1 MAPLLALGIPLG
13 LGVTAASFG
22 AAYMVWSGGIDVGD
36 LVSHDRHVTVP
47 IPPVAAA
54 SKPASHIIYLNRE
67 GALLSAGEDEAK
79 KNVSS
84 IVKNARVASARIP
97 AFEGNLKAW
106 SAITSCIAEKFAPYD
121 VTIVDQRPVEGSYIM
136 GVVGGTPNDLGGSVD
151 DTHGHEHAHDDHD
164 HGVTGLAPFNG
175 KVIPDAVVLIFSK
188 ALQDNPRDV
197 CETAGMEIAH
207 AYGLD
212 HERDCHDLMS
222 YLKPCGNRSFVNTAS
237 PCGEHADRACQGGQ
251 RTQNSHAL
259 LIAALGPRRR

>member
-1 MAPLLALGIPLG
+1 MAPLLAIGIPLG
-13 LGVTAASFG
+13 LAATG
-22 AAYMVWSGGIDVGD
+22 AAGAAVYTVLNGGIDIDD
-36 LVSHDRHVTVP
+36 LVSHDRHVSVL
-47 IPPVAAA
+47 PVAAA
-54 SKPASHIIYLNRE
+54 ATAKGASHIIYLNRE
-67 GALLSAGEDEAK
+67 GALLSAGADESS

-84 IVKNARVASARIP
+84 IVKNAGVASSRIP
-97 AFEGNLKAW
+97 PFDGNLKTW

-121 VTIVDQRPVEGSYIM
+121 VSIVDQRPVEGSYVM
-136 GVVGGTPNDLGGSVD
+136 GVIGGTPNDLGGSVED
-151 DTHGHEHAHDDHD
+151 AHGHDHDDHD

-188 ALQDNPRDV
+188 TMHENPRDV
-197 CETAGMEIAH
+197 CETAGMELAH

-222 YLKPCGNRSFVNTAS
+222 YMKPCGNRSFVNAAT

-259 LIAALGPRRR
+259 LLAVLGPRRR